1 MTRSAPSPG
10 TENHEPHPCTSVKLH
25 SPIPHKKTRLEIIP
39 LIDVM
44 FFLLASFM
52 MVSLTM
58 TKQQTIKVNL
68 PMASASQPDFK
79 PDMINIGVNA
89 TGDIYLDTQLTA
101 LPDLERK
108 LTARHAQD
116 PNTPVYISGDAETRH
131 ADMVKA
137 LDAVRRTGFN
147 KVAFNVKPS
156 AVGGASAPAPAPAPA
171 SAPTPAPAPEK

>member
-1 MTRSAPSPG
+1 M
-10 TENHEPHPCTSVKLH
+10 KLH
-25 SPIPHKKTRLEIIP
+25 SPIPQKKTRLEIIP

-68 PMASASQPDFK
+68 PVASASQPDFK
-79 PDMINIGVNA
+79 PDMINLAVNA
-89 TGDIYLDTQLTA
+89 TGDIYLDTQLVS
-101 LPDLERK
+101 LPDVEKK
-108 LTARHAQD
+108 LSARFGQD

-137 LDAVRRTGFN
+137 LDVVRRVGFN
-147 KVAFNVKPS
+147 KVAFNVKPT
-156 AVGGASAPAPAPAPA
+156 AAGAAAAPAPATAPAPA
-171 SAPTPAPAPEK
+171 K

>member
-1 MTRSAPSPG
+1 M
-10 TENHEPHPCTSVKLH
+10 KLH
-25 SPIPHKKTRLEIIP
+25 SPIPQKKTRLEIIP

-68 PMASASQPDFK
+68 PVASATQPDFK
-79 PDMINIGVNA
+79 PDMINLAVNA
-89 TGDIYLDTQLTA
+89 TGDIYLDTQLVS
-101 LPDLERK
+101 LPDVEKK
-108 LTARHAQD
+108 LSARYGQD

-137 LDAVRRTGFN
+137 LDVVRRVGFN
-147 KVAFNVKPS
+147 KVAFNVKPT
-156 AVGGASAPAPAPAPA
+156 AAGAAAAPAPATAPAPA
-171 SAPTPAPAPEK
+171 K

>member
-1 MTRSAPSPG
+1 M
-10 TENHEPHPCTSVKLH
+10 KLH
-25 SPIPHKKTRLEIIP
+25 SPIPQKKTRLEIIP

-68 PMASASQPDFK
+68 PVASASQPDFK
-79 PDMINIGVNA
+79 PDMINLAVNA
-89 TGDIYLDTQLTA
+89 TGDLYLDTQLVT
-101 LPDLERK
+101 LPDAEKK
-108 LTARHAQD
+108 LAARYGQD

-137 LDAVRRTGFN
+137 LDIVRRVGFN
-147 KVAFNVKPS
+147 KVAFNVKPT
-156 AVGGASAPAPAPAPA
+156 AVGTAAAPAAA
-171 SAPTPAPAPEK
+171 TPAPAK